1 MGDLGQ
7 VACPIGTLVSSSVN
21 EVLKLAQ
28 PIRMHVKMTFEILH
42 SPSVCCW
49 LSPWLWK
56 SHHHTFPGKQ
66 TSVCFQGLFMM
77 RGWLSLEGLG
87 TSLPNLSR
95 PKGASRSGK
104 GNWQITS
111 MKSFSRVKAFPE
123 LALIAQSWMELS
135 SLSFSK
141 VQFHGDKRANGAIAP
156 YLECDSSLTLLRH
169 PRWPTPVQLNHHD
182 CCVPCS
188 AQKRTMGSMDD
199 VQ

>member
-1 MGDLGQ
+1 MALKE
-7 VACPIGTLVSSSVN
+7 SSSHVPREVN
-21 EVLKLAQ
+21 KCL
-28 PIRMHVKMTFEILH
+28 
-42 SPSVCCW
+42 
-49 LSPWLWK
+49 
-56 SHHHTFPGKQ
+56 FPGA
-66 TSVCFQGLFMM
+66 LYD
-77 RGWLSLEGLG
+77 EGLTFSG
-87 TSLPNLSR
+87 GVRYLSTQFIR

-169 PRWPTPVQLNHHD
+169 PRWATPVQLNHHD

-199 VQ
+199 VR